1 LNQVNQPLQADQRFR
16 KSIECVISICLIQVK
31 SNTPAKSTL
40 QEVGSIRHIGMIQ
53 VKSIATGGKDMSSGA
68 TSETQLVIIT
78 GMSGAGKTVAIQS
91 FEDLGFFCVD
101 NLPPTLLPK
110 FLELMKESGNKM
122 NKVALVMDLRGREFF
137 DHLFKA
143 LDDLSETSW
152 VNPQILFLDAD
163 DSTLVARYKETRRF
177 HPLAPSGRPLEGIK
191 LERKLLEELK
201 GRAQI
206 IYNTSKMKPKDLRE
220 KIATEFS
227 ANKQTIFTVN
237 VMSFG
242 FKHGIPI
249 DADLVFDVRFLPNP
263 HYIESMRPKTGLDE
277 EVSNYVLKW
286 NETHKFLEKVTDLL
300 SFMLPHYKREGKAQL
315 VIAIGCTGGQ
325 HRSVALAEYIGH
337 FFEKDYQTRVSHRDI
352 DKRKEKVT

>member
-1 LNQVNQPLQADQRFR
+1 M
-16 KSIECVISICLIQVK
+16 
-31 SNTPAKSTL
+31 ST
-40 QEVGSIRHIGMIQ
+40 GNING
-53 VKSIATGGKDMSSGA
+53 
-68 TSETQLVIIT
+68 TQMVIIT
-78 GMSGAGKTVAIQS
+78 GMSGAGKTVAVQS

-110 FLELMKESGNKM
+110 FLELMRESGNKM

-143 LDDLSETSW
+143 LDDLSETAW
-152 VNPQILFLDAD
+152 ITPQILFLDSD
-163 DSTLVARYKETRRF
+163 DSTLVRRYKETRRF
-177 HPLAPSGRPLEGIK
+177 HPLAPSGLPLEGIK
-191 LERKLLEELK
+191 LERMLLEELK

-206 IYNTSKMKPKDLRE
+206 IYNTSNMKPKDLRE
-220 KIATEFS
+220 KILIEFS
-227 ANKQTIFTVN
+227 VNKQTIFTVN

-277 EVSNYVLKW
+277 DVSTYVLKW
-286 NETHKFLEKVTDLL
+286 NETHKFIEKVTELL

-315 VIAIGCTGGQ
+315 VVAIGCTGGQ
-325 HRSVALAEYIGH
+325 HRSVALAEYIGKY
-337 FFEKDYQTRVSHRDI
+337 FAKDYDTRVSHRDI
-352 DKRKEKVT
+352 DKRKEKLK

>member
-1 LNQVNQPLQADQRFR
+1 MSTGSLNESQ
-16 KSIECVISICLIQVK
+16 I
-31 SNTPAKSTL
+31 
-40 QEVGSIRHIGMIQ
+40 
-53 VKSIATGGKDMSSGA
+53 
-68 TSETQLVIIT
+68 VIIT

-143 LDDLSETSW
+143 LDDLLESSW
-152 VNPQILFLDAD
+152 VTPQILFLEAD
-163 DSTLVARYKETRRF
+163 DETLVRRYKETRRK
-177 HPLAPSGRPLEGIK
+177 HPLAQEGLPLEGIQN
-191 LERKLLEELK
+191 ERDLLADLK

-206 IYNTSKMKPKDLRE
+206 IYNTSQLKPRELRE
-220 KIATEFS
+220 KILTEFS
-227 ANKQTIFTVN
+227 VNNKTFFTVN

-263 HYIESMRPKTGLDE
+263 HYIDHMRPKTGMDE
-277 EVSNYVLKW
+277 EVSSYVLKW
-286 NETHKFLEKVTDLL
+286 SETQKFLEKVDGFTWFYVAPLQTRRK
-300 SFMLPHYKREGKAQL
+300 S
-315 VIAIGCTGGQ
+315 AIGDCHWLHGWTASICDPC
-325 HRSVALAEYIGH
+325 RSDWTFL
-337 FFEKDYQTRVSHRDI
+337 
-352 DKRKEKVT
+352 